1 MINIPLGH
9 RMAHRPLSA
18 TMAGDILRLAVTSG
32 GRIALQLLLIPVLA
46 RIVTPEAFGLMAMAM
61 PIIVFTAILSEAGLI
76 TGLVRADVDPEAE
89 SSAFWFS
96 TAAGL
101 VGAAAAA
108 ALAFPL
114 AWASGQPKAAP
125 LLLAL
130 APCLALSG
138 AAAVP
143 SARLQRQGEFGAFG
157 RIELVAAAL
166 GAAGALAA
174 ALLGWNAFS
183 LAAQQLILAAARL
196 CGGVIVSGFRPRL
209 TFRLESVRHILGRSS
224 PMLGANLLAYL
235 SRSLDNLLIGLLVGA
250 KPLGFYSTAY
260 QVIQIPE
267 YVLGASART
276 TALPA
281 VAQAQNR
288 LEGAAAYFASLR
300 LVAMAGAP
308 IAIGCCLEA
317 GPLVRFVLGPDWAAA
332 APLAAILAPLGLVWS
347 CFQLNTAVLAGLG
360 DTQAQ
365 IRSSVATSAMGILGI
380 LAGLPW
386 GVRGVAIGYTACAAL
401 SAIPNFFY
409 VLRAFDI
416 PMRRAVE
423 PFVQPLAAGAAMV
436 LAIRWWQVAAA
447 ALTSPLLQVAGA
459 GAIGVTAYGV
469 AWMGFAL
476 LTLDL

>member
-1 MINIPLGH
+1 MIHIPLGH
-9 RMAHRPLSA
+9 RTALRPLSV
-18 TMAGDILRLAVTSG
+18 TMAGDILRLALTSG
-32 GRIALQLLLIPVLA
+32 GRIALQLLLIPALA

-61 PIIVFTAILSEAGLI
+61 PIVIFTAILSEAGLV
-76 TGLVRADVDPEAE
+76 TGLVRADVEPEAE

-96 TAAGL
+96 TAAGVL
-101 VGAAAAA
+101 GAVVAA

-143 SARLQRQGEFGAFG
+143 SARLQRQGEFGALG
-157 RIELVAAAL
+157 RVELVAAAL
-166 GAAGALAA
+166 GAAGALIT
-174 ALLGWNAFS
+174 ALLGWNVYS
-183 LAAQQLILAAARL
+183 LAAQQLVLAAARL
-196 CGGVIVSGFRPRL
+196 AGGLIASGFRPRL
-209 TFRLESVRHILGRSS
+209 KFHIETVRRILGRSS

-250 KPLGFYSTAY
+250 RPLGFYSTAY

-281 VAQAQNR
+281 IAQAQNR

-300 LVAMAGAP
+300 LVAMAGTP
-308 IAIGCCLEA
+308 IAVGCCLEA
-317 GPLVRFVLGPDWAAA
+317 GPLVRFVLGPNWAAA

-360 DTQAQ
+360 DTRAQ
-365 IRSSVATSAMGILGI
+365 IRSSVFTSLMGILGI
-380 LAGLPW
+380 LTGLHW
-386 GVRGVAIGYTACAAL
+386 GVRGVAIGYTLCAAL
-401 SAIPNFFY
+401 SAGPNFFY
-409 VLRAFDI
+409 VLRAFDV
-416 PMRRAVE
+416 PARRAVE
-423 PFVQPLAAGAAMV
+423 PFVQPLASGAAMV
-436 LAIRWWQVAAA
+436 MAIRWWQASSA
-447 ALTSPLLQVAGA
+447 ALASPLLELAGA
-459 GAIGVTAYGV
+459 GAIGITAYGV

>member
-1 MINIPLGH
+1 MINIPLGS
-9 RMAHRPLSA
+9 RTALRPLSA
-18 TMAGDILRLAVTSG
+18 TMAGDILRLALSSG
-32 GRIALQLLLIPVLA
+32 GRIGLQLLLIPVMA

-61 PIIVFTAILSEAGLI
+61 PIVVFTTILSEAGLI

-101 VGAAAAA
+101 LGAVAAA

-143 SARLQRQGEFGAFG
+143 SARLQRKAEFGAFG
-157 RIELVAAAL
+157 RVEFAAAAL
-166 GAAGALAA
+166 GAGAALITALA
-174 ALLGWNAFS
+174 GWNAFS
-183 LAAQQLILAAARL
+183 LAAQQLVLAAARL
-196 CGGVIVSGFRPRL
+196 AGGLIMSGFRPRL
-209 TFRLESVRHILGRSS
+209 KFHPESVRRILARSS

-250 KPLGFYSTAY
+250 RPLGFYSTAY
-260 QVIQIPE
+260 QVIQVPE

-276 TALPA
+276 TALP
-281 VAQAQNR
+281 VIAQAQNR

-317 GPLVRFVLGPDWAAA
+317 NPLVRFALGPNWAPA

-360 DTQAQ
+360 DTRAQ
-365 IRSSVATSAMGILGI
+365 IHSSMFTSVMGIVGI
-380 LAGLPW
+380 VAGLPW
-386 GVRGVAIGYTACAAL
+386 GVRGVAIGYTVCAAL

-416 PMRRAVE
+416 PIRRAIE
-423 PFVQPLAAGAAMV
+423 PFVQPLASGVAMI
-436 LAIRWWQVAAA
+436 LAIRWWQASSA
-447 ALTSPLLQVAGA
+447 ALTSPLLQIAGA
-459 GAIGVTAYGV
+459 GAIGITAYGL
-469 AWMGFAL
+469 AWIGFAL

>member
-1 MINIPLGH
+1 MINIPLGY
-9 RMAHRPLSA
+9 RTALRPLSA
-18 TMAGDILRLAVTSG
+18 TMAGDILRLVLTSG
-32 GRIALQLLLIPVLA
+32 GRIALQLLLIPALA
-46 RIVTPEAFGLMAMAM
+46 RIVSPEAFGLMAMAM
-61 PIIVFTAILSEAGLI
+61 PIVVFTAILSEAGLI

-101 VGAAAAA
+101 LGAAVAG

-157 RIELVAAAL
+157 RIELAAAAL
-166 GAAGALAA
+166 GAASAVGT
-174 ALLGWNAFS
+174 ALLGWNVYS
-183 LAAQQLILAAARL
+183 LAAQQLTLAAARL
-196 CGGVIVSGFRPRL
+196 TGGLIVSGFRPRL
-209 TFRLESVRHILGRSS
+209 QFRLGTVRRILERSS
-224 PMLGANLLAYL
+224 PMLGANLLAYV

-276 TALPA
+276 TTLPV

-308 IAIGCCLEA
+308 IAIVCCLEA
-317 GPLVRFVLGPDWAAA
+317 GPLVRFALGPNWAPAA
-332 APLAAILAPLGLVWS
+332 SLAAILAPLGLVWS

-360 DTQAQ
+360 DTRGQ
-365 IRSSVATSAMGILGI
+365 IRSSVFTSVMGILGI

-386 GVRGVAIGYTACAAL
+386 GVRGVAIGYTVCAAL

-409 VLRAFDI
+409 VLRAFDV
-416 PMRRAVE
+416 PVRRAVE
-423 PFVQPLAAGAAMV
+423 PFVQPLASGAAMV
-436 LAIRWWQVAAA
+436 VAIRWWQGASTS
-447 ALTSPLLQVAGA
+447 LTSPLLELAGA
-459 GAIGVTAYGV
+459 GAIGITAYGL
-469 AWMGFAL
+469 AWIGFAL